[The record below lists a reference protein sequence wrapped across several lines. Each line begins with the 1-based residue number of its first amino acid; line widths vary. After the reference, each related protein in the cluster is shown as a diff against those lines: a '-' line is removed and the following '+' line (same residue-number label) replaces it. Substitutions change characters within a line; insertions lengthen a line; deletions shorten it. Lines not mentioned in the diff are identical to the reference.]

1 MPSRVGSGVGVGV
14 TVKVGVGAGLGVAV
28 GVGLNVGLGVAVGWG
43 VFVGVRV
50 GVEDGVELAV
60 AEAVGVSGSTS
71 VVDVNTGLIADVD
84 VNTRPPVGVALASTD
99 GTRSPDQNRSGDGKC
114 MKPTCRTVNRRSS
127 AATIQNRRISRK
139 SIFIGV
145 QRLLCHKTVESSIL
159 RITG

>member
-1 MPSRVGSGVGVGV
+1 VPSGVGSGVGVGV

-28 GVGLNVGLGVAVGWG
+28 GVGLNVGLGVAVGRG

-50 GVEDGVELAV
+50 GVEDGVGLAV

-84 VNTRPPVGVALASTD
+84 VNTRPPVGVAGAADDTALTPTD

-114 MKPTCRTVNRRSS
+114 IKPTCRTVNRRTS
-127 AATIQNRRISRK
+127 APTIQNRRISRK
-139 SIFIGV
+139 SIFIGCTTSPV
-145 QRLLCHKTVESSIL
+145 P
-159 RITG
+159 